1 MVTFVL
7 CAIVPDKKQRDIT
20 KTEAEHVVKM
30 QKRLVSGNKKNHA
43 LRCKLVGS
51 SSKRQNEPCLNN
63 FLPTDSVLEAAA
75 GRPAWNYM
83 K

>member
-30 QKRLVSGNKKNHA
+30 QKRLVIREYKK
-43 LRCKLVGS
+43 LCIK
-51 SSKRQNEPCLNN
+51 
-63 FLPTDSVLEAAA
+63 
-75 GRPAWNYM
+75 M
-83 K
+83 